1 MNLPCCK
8 TEAGRTASAVTQHP
22 IQLWGLRSPFLEA
35 VHKGQHDD
43 LQNKLIPMLFTNP
56 ELSKGQQDSQAPQMW
71 QQMVLCIS
79 KEPGQIPVP
88 SHKAAWSW
96 KGATSPSSLPGAEAT
111 QAWAPESI
119 TVKTKSMSHRQV
131 LQTNQI
137 GKVQL

>member
-1 MNLPCCK
+1 
-8 TEAGRTASAVTQHP
+8 
-22 IQLWGLRSPFLEA
+22 
-35 VHKGQHDD
+35 
-43 LQNKLIPMLFTNP
+43 
-56 ELSKGQQDSQAPQMW
+56 MW
-71 QQMVLCIS
+71 QQMVLCS
-79 KEPGQIPVP
+79 LKEPGQIPVP
-88 SHKAAWSW
+88 SCKAAWSW